1 MDIIN
6 TVFPVFL
13 VIALGAILRR
23 RHFISADLVAGLN
36 RLVYWVALPTLL
48 FYKIATANYDYGT
61 VGKTFF
67 VMLAGTLASIAAAYV
82 IAVVMKIPTASIG
95 TFVQGSFRSNLLYV
109 GLPIV
114 IYSFSDSANFG
125 SDKAATLAIVV
136 MAPLV
141 PIYNIAAVLV
151 LLAGRHKLDR
161 SVPGKIFRRIIT
173 NPILLACVTGALYQL
188 IFPPLPKVIV
198 RACSAVGQIALPSAL
213 LGIGATLATGK
224 IAGRR
229 TYALTS
235 SLIKVLL
242 APLAGLLAALLLAL
256 GPAETRVA
264 LILLACPAATVSYI
278 MAEQLGGDDKLAA
291 SIVLISTILSII
303 SLSLVVA
310 VF

>member
-13 VIALGAILRR
+13 VIALGAVLRR
-23 RHFISADLVAGLN
+23 KHFISADLVTGLN
-36 RLVYWVALPTLL
+36 RLVYWFALPSLL
-48 FYKIATANYDYGT
+48 FYKIATASYDYGT
-61 VGKTFF
+61 AGKTFL
-67 VMLAGTLASIAAAYV
+67 VMLAGTLASIGAAYV
-82 IAVVMKIPTASIG
+82 VALALKIPSISVG
-95 TFVQGSFRSNLLYV
+95 AFVQGSFRSNLLYV

-114 IYSFSDSANFG
+114 IYSFAGSADLASDS
-125 SDKAATLAIVV
+125 AATLAIVV

-141 PIYNIAAVLV
+141 PIYNIAAVLA
-151 LLAGRHKLDR
+151 LLSGRGKLDR
-161 SVPGKIFRRIIT
+161 SVPGTIFRRIIT
-173 NPILLACVTGALYQL
+173 NPILLACVAGALYQL

-229 TYALTS
+229 TYVLAG
-235 SLIKVLL
+235 SLLKVML
-242 APLAGLLAALLLAL
+242 APLAGLLAALLLSL

-264 LILLACPAATVSYI
+264 LILLACPAATVSYV

-291 SIVLISTILSII
+291 SIVLISTVLSIV

-310 VF
+310 LF